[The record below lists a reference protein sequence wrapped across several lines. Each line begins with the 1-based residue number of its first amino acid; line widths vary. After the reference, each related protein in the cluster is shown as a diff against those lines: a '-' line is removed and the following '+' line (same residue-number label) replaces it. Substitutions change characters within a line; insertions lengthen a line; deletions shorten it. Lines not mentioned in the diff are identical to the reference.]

1 MNNVLVTIAPAM
13 EALTRVYARHAARQ
27 PRDDEFRQVSERAIQ
42 EPARR
47 CRLFGGHRL
56 GGVTEERRE
65 GHNGQHRQH
74 NRSVC
79 ASDATDFPANSAGT
93 KTSSQRRGLCR
104 ISCSSRFIAR
114 RCRAT
119 RVPGTASNRDA
130 RTLGQLSR

>member
-13 EALTRVYARHAARQ
+13 EALTRVSCPARSAAS
-27 PRDDEFRQVSERAIQ
+27 RDDEFRQVSERAIQ

-74 NRSVC
+74 KQERV
-79 ASDATDFPANSAGT
+79 
-93 KTSSQRRGLCR
+93 R
-104 ISCSSRFIAR
+104 IGRH
-114 RCRAT
+114 
-119 RVPGTASNRDA
+119 
-130 RTLGQLSR
+130 